1 MRFEH
6 LEFANQ
12 TYFEHF
18 KDSMYFSFKALK
30 ASFCFFIHAC
40 YPNSFER
47 TGSNEIFDLNETIK
61 SKYSNTNISIFN

>member
-30 ASFCFFIHAC
+30 ASCCFFIHAC
-40 YPNSFER
+40 YPSSFEKN
-47 TGSNEIFDLNETIK
+47 GSNEIYELNEIIK
-61 SKYSNTNISIFN
+61 SKYSNL